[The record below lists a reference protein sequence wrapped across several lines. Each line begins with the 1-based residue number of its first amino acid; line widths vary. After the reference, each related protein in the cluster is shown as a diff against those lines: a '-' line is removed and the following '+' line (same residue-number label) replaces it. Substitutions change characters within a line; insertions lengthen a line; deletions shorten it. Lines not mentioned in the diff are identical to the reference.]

1 MKQEKAMEQLLAD
14 LEVLHKQ
21 VAKLKVAAVRSKELE
36 YALRESEAKYHF
48 LFDHMINGSAYQKIL
63 IDKNNQP
70 IDYVFLEVNES
81 FERLTGIKKADAINK
96 KATEILPGIEKSRFD
111 WIGAFGKVALTGEAI
126 RFENYLEPLR
136 RWYDV
141 FAYSTEKG
149 YFITTFNDI
158 TDRKQIEERSRE
170 QLHFLQTLI
179 DTMPAPIFFKN
190 AKGIYQG
197 CNNAFA
203 DIVGMNKNDVI
214 GKNVYEVNPKELAD
228 IYYQMDN
235 NLLTNHGAQIYEL
248 QIYFADGTKHN
259 VIFHK
264 AAYEDIA
271 GSLGGLVGIIIDV
284 TESKHAESKLAESYQ
299 KLEKNLLQTVQSLSS
314 LAELRDPY
322 IAGHQVRVANI
333 ACAIASE
340 MCLSQAASKIL
351 RTAALVHDIGKTTI
365 PTEILNKPGT
375 LSNIERIF
383 IQTHAQASY
392 EILKTIEFG
401 YPIAEIVQQHHER
414 LDGSGY
420 PGGLSKCNILFASRI
435 LAVADVV
442 EAMAS
447 HRPYRPALPLEQAI
461 NEIERNKGSLYDPE
475 VVDACLSLYHNERF
489 QLSST
494 LHYS

>member
-1 MKQEKAMEQLLAD
+1 MEQLLAD
-14 LEVLHKQ
+14 LEMLRKQ
-21 VAKLKVAAVRSKELE
+21 VNKLKVVEVRNKELE
-36 YALRESEAKYHF
+36 YSLRESEAKYRF
-48 LFDHMINGSAYQKIL
+48 LFNHMINGSAYQKIL
-63 IDKNNQP
+63 IDENNQP
-70 IDYVFLEVNES
+70 IDYIFLEVNKS

-96 KATEILPGIEKSRFD
+96 KATEIFPGIEKTEFD
-111 WIGAFGKVALTGEAI
+111 WIGAFGKVALTGEAT
-126 RFENYLEPLR
+126 RFENYLEPLKK
-136 RWYDV
+136 WYDV

-170 QLHFLQTLI
+170 QLHFLQVLI
-179 DTMPAPIFFKN
+179 DAMPAPVFFKD
-190 AKGIYQG
+190 AQSIYRG

-203 DIVGMNKNDVI
+203 EIVGMSKNDVI

-228 IYYQMDN
+228 LYYQMDN
-235 NLLTNHGAQIYEL
+235 ALLTNHGSKAYEL
-248 QIYFADGTKHN
+248 QIYFADGTNHN

-264 AAYEDIA
+264 AAYEDTA
-271 GSLGGLVGIIIDV
+271 GSLGGLVGVIIDV
-284 TESKHAESKLAESYQ
+284 TKSKHFENKLAESHQ
-299 KLEKNLLQTVQSLSS
+299 RLEKNLAQTVQSLSS
-314 LAELRDPY
+314 LAEMRDPY

-340 MCLSQAASKIL
+340 MCLPQAAIKIL

-365 PTEILNKPGT
+365 PTEILNKPGA
-375 LSNIERIF
+375 LNNIERIF

-461 NEIERNKGSLYDPE
+461 DEIEKNKGSLYDPE
-475 VVDACLSLYHNERF
+475 VVDACLSLYEHERF